1 MSPHQMAASTDLS
14 DAVRH
19 WVHFDN
25 LAENLNK
32 QVMNARALR
41 NEYEMKVLGLLERN
55 GLQNA
60 SLRINGASLQR
71 ASRFKSAD
79 LSWSMLEEQL
89 HTYYKNAGR
98 RDETDDVMGFLQK
111 HRGGKTV
118 EYLKKTSLAPSTSQP
133 ALPATNGTP
142 NITK

>member
-1 MSPHQMAASTDLS
+1 MAASTDLS

-32 QVMNARALR
+32 QVVNARALR
-41 NEYEMKVLGLLERN
+41 NEYEAKVLGLLERN

-60 SLRINGASLQR
+60 SLRVNGASLQR
-71 ASRFKSAD
+71 ATRFKSAD
-79 LSWSMLEEQL
+79 LSWSLLEEQL
-89 HTYYKNAGR
+89 HAYFKSTGR
-98 RDETDDVMGFLQK
+98 RDETAEMLGFLQK

-118 EYLKKTSLAPSTSQP
+118 EYLKKTSMAPSTP
-133 ALPATNGTP
+133 ALPASAATALP
-142 NITK
+142 AK